1 LIQRNLQPVR
11 ARETTVNF
19 SIDIKD
25 RVALGHFADLLH
37 IEGSGPGSV
46 EKENSQTANHD
57 QAEKRELPPETEK
70 LAVFLLLRTAPGKE
84 FHRKDY
90 DNLATD
96 WHRLKRVLY
105 LKGGSAAPPDD
116 VKNNAA
122 SPPNSIEQ
130 GTARSTITRKVS
142 LLKK

>member
-1 LIQRNLQPVR
+1 V
-11 ARETTVNF
+11 
-19 SIDIKD
+19 
-25 RVALGHFADLLH
+25 
-37 IEGSGPGSV
+37 
-46 EKENSQTANHD
+46 
-57 QAEKRELPPETEK
+57 
-70 LAVFLLLRTAPGKE
+70 PGKE
-84 FHRKDY
+84 FHRKEY

-96 WHRLKRVLY
+96 WLRLKRVLH

-142 LLKK
+142 LLKKLMR